1 MSDATLELEPRACE
15 TSLLERILE
24 PNGLTVVFQPMFQ
37 LKAEG
42 WRLHALEALTRG
54 PAGTNMEN
62 AAVLFEYVRRKRE
75 ESLVDRE
82 CLTRALRT
90 AKELRG
96 EPRLTVNVHASTLG
110 RDQGFVQFLADA
122 LDQNGIAAPRLVVE
136 IVEHSPFWDG
146 RSFTLALDGLR
157 ELGVAIALDD
167 VGLGNSNYR
176 MVLECR
182 PDYFKVDRY
191 LVCHSASDFYR
202 RALLRSI
209 TDLAASFGAFAVA
222 EGVDAHEDLEAV
234 LSEGYRLVQGFLLST
249 PQTVAAL
256 RTAEIGVERP
266 LRFGGTGRLT
276 AVA

>member
-1 MSDATLELEPRACE
+1 MSEA
-15 TSLLERILE
+15 SLLERILE
-24 PNGLTVVFQPMFQ
+24 PTGLSIVFQPMFQ

-62 AAVLFEYVRRKRE
+62 ASVLFEYVRRKRE

-82 CLTRALRT
+82 CVTRALKASR
-90 AKELRG
+90 ELRG

-110 RDQGFVQFLADA
+110 RDQGFVQFMQDTLDA
-122 LDQNGIAAPRLVVE
+122 TGVAAQRLVVE

-146 RSFTLALDGLR
+146 RSFTVALDGLR
-157 ELGVAIALDD
+157 EIGVSIALDD
-167 VGLGNSNYR
+167 VGLGQSNYR

-191 LVCHSASDFYR
+191 LCYGSHSDFYR

-234 LSEGYRLVQGFLLST
+234 LSEGYRLVQGFLLAT
-249 PQTVAAL
+249 PQSAAQL
-256 RTAEIGVERP
+256 RTAEIGVDRP

>member
-1 MSDATLELEPRACE
+1 MEK
-15 TSLLERILE
+15 ILE
-24 PNGLTVVFQPMFQ
+24 PNGMSIVFQPIYQ

-54 PAGTNMEN
+54 PAGTNFES
-62 AAVLFEYVRRKRE
+62 APVLFEYVRRKRE

-82 CLTRALRT
+82 CVSRALKAAR
-90 AKELRG
+90 ELRG
-96 EPRLTVNVHASTLG
+96 HPRLTVNVHASTLG
-110 RDQGFVQFLADA
+110 RDQGFVTFVQDA
-122 LDQNGIAAPRLVVE
+122 LGAAEIAAQRLVVE

-191 LVCHSASDFYR
+191 LACGCANDFYR

-209 TDLAASFGAFAVA
+209 TDLAGSFGAFAVA

-234 LSEGYRLVQGFLLST
+234 LSEGYRLVQGFLLSEPMT
-249 PQTVAAL
+249 AAAL
-256 RTAEIGVERP
+256 RTAETGIERP